1 MSKTLVVVPR
11 VKPRN
16 PHAPAARARQAG
28 AHRQAQATA
37 RHRGRLQ
44 LRAELAAL
52 HPPPQP

>member
-1 MSKTLVVVPR
+1 MSKTLVLVPR